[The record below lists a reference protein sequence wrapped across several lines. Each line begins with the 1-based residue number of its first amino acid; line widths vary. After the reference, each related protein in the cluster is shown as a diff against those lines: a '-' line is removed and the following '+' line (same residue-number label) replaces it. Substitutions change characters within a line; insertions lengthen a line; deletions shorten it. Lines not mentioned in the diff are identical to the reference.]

1 MLTTK
6 GMSELC
12 VCFPTGQAC
21 GHKRLSLMYEKIV
34 LYHGKSQL
42 TGIF

>member
-6 GMSELC
+6 GMHELR
-12 VCFPTGQAC
+12 VCFPRGQAC
-21 GHKRLSLMYEKIV
+21 GHERLSLMYEKIV

-42 TGIF
+42 TGSF

>member
-6 GMSELC
+6 GMYELH
-12 VCFPTGQAC
+12 VCLPIGQAC
-21 GHKRLSLMYEKIV
+21 GYEKLSLMYEKIV

-42 TGIF
+42 TGSF